1 MFYAEK
7 YQAINL
13 DYITN
18 IDVAK
23 MTSEDY
29 RIRFYFV
36 NDSYIDIVRDID
48 EATAEKYFQNLLE
61 DIDNAKN
68 QNDGVIFGLRLED
81 REEEE
86 YL

>member
-29 RIRFYFV
+29 RIRLYFV

>member
-1 MFYAEK
+1 MFYVDK
-7 YQAINL
+7 NQAINL

-18 IDVAK
+18 IEVAK

-36 NDSYIDIVRDID
+36 NDSFIDIIKDID
-48 EATAEKYFQNLLE
+48 EATAEKYYQNLLE
-61 DIDNAKN
+61 DIDNAKS
-68 QNDGVIFGLRLED
+68 QHDGVIFGLRLED
-81 REEEE
+81 REEE

>member
-1 MFYAEK
+1 MFYADK

-29 RIRFYFV
+29 RIRLYFV
-36 NDSYIDIVRDID
+36 NDSYIDIARDID
-48 EATAEKYFQNLLE
+48 EATAEKYFENLLE
-61 DIDNAKN
+61 DIDNAKS
-68 QNDGVIFGLRLED
+68 QHDGVIYGLRLED
-81 REEEE
+81 REEE

>member
-1 MFYAEK
+1 MFYADK

-29 RIRFYFV
+29 RIRLYFV
-36 NDSYIDIVRDID
+36 NDSYIDIAKDID
-48 EATAEKYFQNLLE
+48 EATAEKYFVNLLE
-61 DIDNAKN
+61 DIDNAKS
-68 QNDGVIFGLRLED
+68 QHDGVIYGLRLED

-86 YL
+86 YF

>member
-1 MFYAEK
+1 MFYADK

-29 RIRFYFV
+29 RIRLYFV

-61 DIDNAKN
+61 DIDNAKS
-68 QNDGVIFGLRLED
+68 QKDGVIFGLRLED

>member
-61 DIDNAKN
+61 DIDNAKS
-68 QNDGVIFGLRLED
+68 QKDGVIFGLRLED

>member
-1 MFYAEK
+1 MFYADK

-29 RIRFYFV
+29 RIRLYFV
-36 NDSYIDIVRDID
+36 NDSYIDIARDID
-48 EATAEKYFQNLLE
+48 EATAEKYFENLLE
-61 DIDNAKN
+61 DIDNAKS
-68 QNDGVIFGLRLED
+68 QHDGVIYGLRLED

>member
-1 MFYAEK
+1 MFYADK

-29 RIRFYFV
+29 RIRLYFV

>member
-1 MFYAEK
+1 MFYADK

-29 RIRFYFV
+29 RIRLYFV
-36 NDSYIDIVRDID
+36 NDSYIDIARDID
-48 EATAEKYFQNLLE
+48 EATAEKYFENLLE
-61 DIDNAKN
+61 DIDNAKS
-68 QNDGVIFGLRLED
+68 QHDGVIYGLRLED
-81 REEEE
+81 REEE
-86 YL
+86 YF

>member
-1 MFYAEK
+1 MFYADK

-29 RIRFYFV
+29 RIRLYFV

-68 QNDGVIFGLRLED
+68 QKDGVIFGLRLED

>member
-1 MFYAEK
+1 MFYVDK
-7 YQAINL
+7 NQAINL

-18 IDVAK
+18 IEVAK

-36 NDSYIDIVRDID
+36 NDSFIDIIKDID
-48 EATAEKYFQNLLE
+48 EATAEKYYQNLLE
-61 DIDNAKN
+61 DIDNAKS
-68 QNDGVIFGLRLED
+68 QNNGVIYGLRLED